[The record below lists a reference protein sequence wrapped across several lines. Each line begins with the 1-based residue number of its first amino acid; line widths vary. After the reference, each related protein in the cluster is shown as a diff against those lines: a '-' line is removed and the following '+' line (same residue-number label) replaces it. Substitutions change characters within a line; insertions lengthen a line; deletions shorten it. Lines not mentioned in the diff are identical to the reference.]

1 MSSYL
6 TIYLKL
12 KQNNQIMR
20 LFDFSSSTEIY
31 QYFTDTIHPTWSENN
46 YTKLDDDMLNDVL
59 NDIHRDIINTQTR
72 ISELRLCAHGN
83 VDIVNEILELKEL
96 VKSLESCKTQVYIL
110 KDLISYTLYMDDSD
124 YIEILC
130 NVG

>member
-31 QYFTDTIHPTWSENN
+31 QYFNDTIHPTWSENN
-46 YTKLDDDMLNDVL
+46 YTKLDDEMLNDVL

-110 KDLISYTLYMDDSD
+110 KDLISYTLYMDNSD